1 MNKVKAFI
9 EIGNDSTY
17 SVYPDL
23 NDDTLNYGI
32 HGTGNT
38 PEEAI
43 DDFLISYQEM
53 KKIYEKDRKPFVE
66 AEFLFH
72 YDVPSFLRFYNQ
84 YLTLS
89 GLGKLTG
96 INKAQLSHYIQGVK
110 NPSAATTEKIEVA
123 LHKFAD
129 ELKSIRFS

>member
-9 EIGNDSTY
+9 EIGNDATY

-23 NDDTLNYGI
+23 KDNTLNYGI
-32 HGTGNT
+32 HGNGNT
-38 PEEAI
+38 PQEAI

-53 KKIYEKDRKPFVE
+53 KKIYEKDGKPFVE
-66 AEFLFH
+66 AEFEFK
-72 YDVPSFLRFYNQ
+72 YDTASFLAYYNQ

-96 INKAQLSHYIQGVK
+96 INKAQLSHYIQGVR
-110 NPSAATTEKIEVA
+110 NPSPATAKKIETA
-123 LHKFAD
+123 LYKFAD
-129 ELKSIRFS
+129 ELKKVQFV